1 MTTRVKHKKLSI
13 KKAFQHLK
21 PVSYIGNSII
31 GELMDNQKIDQET
44 MVARYM
50 GVVKP
55 KKKRGTKK

>member
-1 MTTRVKHKKLSI
+1 MTARVKHKKLSI
-13 KKAFQHLK
+13 KRAFQHLK

-31 GELMDNQKIDQET
+31 GELMNNQKIDQET

>member
-1 MTTRVKHKKLSI
+1 MTTIVKHKKLSI
-13 KKAFQHLK
+13 KRAFQHLK

-44 MVARYM
+44 MVSRYM